1 MSEPIE
7 GEVVTSGGLPAVQ
20 QASPLAIS
28 LARAE
33 IDQQITTAHAY
44 PRSIDRAVKNIT
56 TLATLDDQAAL
67 ECIYA
72 LPRGGKPIKGA
83 SVRLAEI
90 VAGQWGNNRVGAR
103 VVHVDRNEGY
113 VEAEGV
119 YHDLETNSATT
130 ARVRRRILD
139 SKGKVYT
146 EDMIIVTGNAAASI
160 AKRNAILGGVP
171 RAVWRR
177 AYEAAEKVIAGDV
190 KTLVERREIVL
201 KAFAAFGV
209 SPDRIFA
216 ALDVQGLDD
225 ISIGHLP
232 TLQGM
237 HAALKSGEVEVEEM
251 FPPPEPK
258 RQAPAPAAVAQE
270 GAAKVERRR
279 APKPQA
285 AGGDKPAPS
294 ADQAEGDAAP
304 RQEASDPASE
314 AQQDNGEP
322 TGMTDDDPVLDAARE
337 VAMEGAKR
345 FKLWVGKQTPEVLAH
360 LERHMAALNDAA
372 TKAGA

>member
-20 QASPLAIS
+20 QNSPLAIS

-103 VVHVDRNEGY
+103 VVHVDREEKF

-130 ARVRRRILD
+130 ARVRRRIVD
-139 SKGKVYT
+139 SKGRLYND
-146 EDMIIVTGNAAASI
+146 DMIIVTGNAAASI

-190 KTLVERREIVL
+190 VTLSVRRENAI

-209 SPDRIFA
+209 TPDRIFA
-216 ALDVQGLDD
+216 ALEVQGLDD
-225 ISIGHLP
+225 IGLTHIP
-232 TLQGM
+232 TLLGM
-237 HAALKSGEVEVEEM
+237 HAAIKSGEVEVEEM

-258 RQAPAPAAVAQE
+258 RQAPAPAAVAAE

-279 APKPQA
+279 APKPPA
-285 AGGDKPAPS
+285 SGDKPAPS

-304 RQEASDPASE
+304 QQEAEGTA
-314 AQQDNGEP
+314 QDNGEP
-322 TGMTDDDPVLDAARE
+322 AGMVDDDPVLDAARE
-337 VAMEGAKR
+337 AAMEGAKR
-345 FKLWVGKQTPEVLAH
+345 FKLWVGKQTAEVLAH
-360 LERHMAALNDAA
+360 LEPHLAALHAA
-372 TKAGA
+372 AAKAGA

>member
-1 MSEPIE
+1 M
-7 GEVVTSGGLPAVQ
+7 
-20 QASPLAIS
+20 
-28 LARAE
+28 
-33 IDQQITTAHAY
+33 
-44 PRSIDRAVKNIT
+44 
-56 TLATLDDQAAL
+56 
-67 ECIYA
+67 
-72 LPRGGKPIKGA
+72 
-83 SVRLAEI
+83 
-90 VAGQWGNNRVGAR
+90 
-103 VVHVDRNEGY
+103 
-113 VEAEGV
+113 
-119 YHDLETNSATT
+119 
-130 ARVRRRILD
+130 
-139 SKGKVYT
+139 
-146 EDMIIVTGNAAASI
+146 
-160 AKRNAILGGVP
+160 
-171 RAVWRR
+171 
-177 AYEAAEKVIAGDV
+177 IAGDV